1 MANYKYKLS
10 EADSGVLKPKDVDPA
25 LIKRLEDKYGPVDM
39 VYDFFDKELKTY
51 YKTDAIDKETGKIS
65 HDIIKLASFGD
76 ALQKMSQA
84 VKALKQLMG
93 TEDARNDQNIQAV
106 AKDLKDVFNKYRTH
120 LRKNYPD
127 QYNQIKSA
135 LEEISTTAAG
145 GEYSTPFAFNPNKK
159 ADGAAVNYY
168 YKLGYKKAP
177 KPKSTKTVDIV
188 PLNEETQELESY
200 INALSVESSA
210 LKKHITDRILGFD
223 KIENKLNEL
232 VPLLGD
238 AKNKTMDYYKQTPDF
253 KVVYPTD
260 LAIDYIDDLIEMFKK
275 EE

>member
-127 QYNQIKSA
+127 QYEQIKNQ

-145 GEYSTPFAFNPNKK
+145 GQYSTPFAFNPDKDAK
-159 ADGAAVNYY
+159 GAAVNYY

-200 INALSVESSA
+200 INALGVESSA

>member
-10 EADSGVLKPKDVDPA
+10 EADSNILKPKDVDPA

-51 YKTDAIDKETGKIS
+51 YKTDSVDKETGRIS

-76 ALQKMSQA
+76 SLKQMSQA
-84 VKALKQLMG
+84 VNALKQLMG
-93 TEDARNDQNIQAV
+93 TEDAKNDQNIQSIARE
-106 AKDLKDVFNKYRTH
+106 LKDVFNKYRTH

-177 KPKSTKTVDIV
+177 KPKSTKAVDIV